1 WRGGGGAGLMSLLA
15 RGLMGQARLGTAPKL
30 IEAER
35 FVVRDASGKMRVLLG
50 DTGTG
55 VPALIFFDERE
66 KTRALLGIRAD
77 SGLAQLVLADSQG
90 AERAA
95 VGVGRDGAPFVALLD
110 PDGKSRAMMRIAPDG
125 EPFLALFDAAQK
137 RRAALLL
144 DITGAPLVALAD
156 ADERPRALLGMDTT
170 GKARL

>member
-1 WRGGGGAGLMSLLA
+1 MNDATLEELMRRVHRLERAHRRWRRGALSGLIGLLA
-15 RGLMGQARLGTAPKL
+15 LALMGQARLGTAPKL

-77 SGLAQLVLADSQG
+77 SG
-90 AERAA
+90 
-95 VGVGRDGAPFVALLD
+95 
-110 PDGKSRAMMRIAPDG
+110 
-125 EPFLALFDAAQK
+125 
-137 RRAALLL
+137 
-144 DITGAPLVALAD
+144 
-156 ADERPRALLGMDTT
+156 
-170 GKARL
+170 